1 MGEIGAGQGASRDEQ
16 TRSAGQGLYSA
27 GHEHDA
33 CGVGFVAHI
42 AGSKS
47 HAIVEQ
53 GLQILENLTHRG
65 AVGADPLMG
74 DGSGILIQIPDEFYR
89 AEMATQGV
97 TLPAPGEYGV
107 GMVFLP
113 KEHASRLACEQELD
127 RAVRTEGQ
135 VLLGWRDVPVDRTMP
150 MSPAVRDKEPILRQ
164 IFIGRGPDVIVPDAL
179 ERKLYVIRKTAS
191 SAIQALKLTHSREY
205 YVPSMSCRTVIYK
218 GLLLAHQVG
227 QYYLDLQDPRLV
239 SALAL
244 VHQRFSTNTFP
255 EWPLA
260 HPYRMVAHNGEIN
273 TVKGNFN
280 WMRAR
285 EGVMKSPVLGDDLK
299 KLYPISFEGQSDT
312 ATFDNALELL
322 TMSGYSLA
330 HAVMMMIPEAWEQH
344 PEMEPRRRAFY
355 EYHAAMMEPW
365 DGPAAMVF
373 TDGRQIG
380 ATLDRNGLRPA
391 RYAVTDDGIVI
402 MASESGVLP
411 IAENR
416 IVKKWRLQPGKM
428 FLIDF
433 EQGRIVDDEE
443 LKNQFASAKPY
454 RQWVDSV
461 RIKLEDLPVA
471 AARPEPAAS
480 LLDRQQ
486 AFGYTQEDIKFLMS
500 PMAQAG
506 EEGIGSMGNDT
517 PLAVLSDKNKPL
529 YNYFKQLFA
538 QVTNPPIDPI
548 REAIVMS
555 LVSFIGPK
563 PNLLDINAVNPP
575 MRLEVAQPILDFAD
589 MARLRSIASRTSAKF
604 KSYELDITYPLA
616 WGAEGIEAKLASL
629 CAESVDAIKSGH
641 NILIISDRRLD
652 REHVALPAV
661 LALSAVHQHLVRD
674 GLRTTA
680 GLVVETGSAR
690 EVHHF
695 AVLAGYGAEAVHPYL
710 ALETL
715 ASIHD
720 QLPSE
725 LGTEKAIYNY
735 VKAIGKGLSKIMS
748 KMGVSTYMSYCG
760 AQLFEAIGL
769 EKGLVDKYFRGT
781 ASQIGGIGIFEVAEE
796 AIRMHRAAFGNDPVL
811 AGMLDAGGEYAWR
824 VRGEEHMWTPDAI
837 AKLQHG
843 VRANRFDTYQEY
855 AKLINDQS
863 KRHMTLRG
871 LFEFVVD
878 PAKSIPLA
886 EVEPAA
892 EIVKR
897 FATGAMS
904 LGSISSEAHATLAV
918 AMNRIG
924 GKSNTGEGGEDPA
937 RYRAEM
943 RGETIAEGTHFGDI
957 IGKGDIVVDFALKAG
972 DSLRSKIKQVASGRF
987 GVTTEYL
994 ISAEQLQIK
1003 MAQGAK
1009 PGEGG
1014 QLPGGKVSDYIGRLR
1029 HSVPGVGLISPPPHH
1044 DIYSIEDLAQLI
1056 HDLKNANR
1064 QASVSVKLVSEVG
1077 VGTVAAGVAKAKADH
1092 VVIAGHDGGTGAS
1105 PWSSIKHAGTPWE
1118 LGLAETQQTL
1128 VLNRLRGRI
1137 RVQADGQMKTGRD
1150 VVVGALLGADEFGVA
1165 TAPLVAEGCIM
1176 MRKCHL
1182 NTCPVGVAT
1191 QDPVLRAK
1199 FAGRPEHVVN
1209 YFFFVAEEARLIMAQ
1224 LGVRTFDE
1232 LVGRVDLLDT
1242 KKGISHWKARGLDFS
1257 RVLHVPT
1264 APATVARRHV
1274 ETQDHGL
1281 EKALDVRLIEKC
1293 RPALE
1298 RGEKVQ
1304 LLEEVR
1310 NVNRTVGAMLSGELI
1325 RRRPEGLPDNTIF
1338 IQMEGTGGQSFG
1350 AFLAKGITI
1359 YLIGDANDYT
1369 GKGLSGGRL
1378 AIRPSIDFRGAATE
1392 NIIVGNTVL
1401 YGATSGEA
1409 FFRGVAGERF
1419 AVRLSGATAVVEG
1432 TGDHGCEYMTG
1443 GTVVVLGKTG
1453 RNFAA
1458 GMSGG
1463 IAYVYDQDGQFAS
1476 RCNTAMVSLAPV
1488 VAAADQEKSVERA
1501 IWHREQT
1508 DEVLLKTLV
1517 ADHHKWTGS
1526 LRAREILDHWA
1537 EARGRFVKV
1546 FPNEYKRALAE
1557 ISLKA
1562 MTALGEIRAGTAA
1575 EDAIAKAKGA
1585 VKTAKVSAPK

>member
-1 MGEIGAGQGASRDEQ
+1 MNQATHGTQFRTDGGSDSASPQELK
-16 TRSAGQGLYSA
+16 AAAELGLYTNA
-27 GHEHDA
+27 EHDA

-42 AGSKS
+42 KGQKAHS
-47 HAIVEQ
+47 IVQQ
-53 GLQILENLTHRG
+53 GLKILENIDHRG

-74 DGSGILIQIPDEFYR
+74 DGAGLLIQIPDEFYR
-89 AEMATQGV
+89 AEMARLGV
-97 TLPAPGEYGV
+97 DLPPPGEYGV
-107 GMVFLP
+107 GIIFLP
-113 KEHASRLACEQELD
+113 KESASRLACEQELE
-127 RAVRTEGQ
+127 RAVKAEGQ
-135 VLLGWRDVPVDRTMP
+135 IVLGWRDVPVDRDMP
-150 MSPAVRDKEPILRQ
+150 MSPAVRAKEPIIRQ
-164 IFIGRGPDVIVPDAL
+164 IFIGRGHDILVPDAL

-191 SAIQALKLTHSREY
+191 TKIQSLNLTHGREY
-205 YVPSMSCRTVIYK
+205 YVPSMSCRTIIYK
-218 GLLLAHQVG
+218 GLLLADQVG
-227 QYYLDLQDPRLV
+227 KYYLDLQDPRV
-239 SALAL
+239 TSALAL

-299 KLYPISFEGQSDT
+299 KLYPISLEGQSDT

-322 TMSGYSLA
+322 TMSGYPLA
-330 HAVMMMIPEAWEQH
+330 QAAMMMIPEAWEQH
-344 PEMEPRRRAFY
+344 STMDERRRAFY

-391 RYAVTDDGIVI
+391 RFIITDDDLVVL
-402 MASESGVLP
+402 ASESGVLP
-411 IAENR
+411 ISDSK

-433 EQGRIVDDEE
+433 EQGRIIEDEE
-443 LKNQFASAKPY
+443 LKAQYASAKPY
-454 RQWVDSV
+454 RQWIENV
-461 RIKLEDLPVA
+461 RIKLDSIDGTGAIA
-471 AARPEPAAS
+471 ASTES

-486 AFGYTQEDIKFLMS
+486 AFGFTQEDIKFLLT
-500 PMAQAG
+500 PMAQNG
-506 EEGIGSMGNDT
+506 EEATGSMGNDS

-548 REAIVMS
+548 REAVVMS

-575 MRLEVAQPILDFAD
+575 MRLEVSQPVLDFND
-589 MARLRSIASRTSAKF
+589 MARLRSIEKHTGGKF
-604 KSYELDITYPLA
+604 KPYEINITYPAA
-616 WGAEGIEAKLASL
+616 WGREGVEARLASL
-629 CAESVDAIKSGH
+629 CAEAVEAIGSGH
-641 NILIISDRRLD
+641 NIMIISDRLMD
-652 REHVALPAV
+652 RDNIAIPAL
-661 LALSAVHQHLVRD
+661 LALSAIHQHLVRK
-674 GLRTTA
+674 GLRTSA

-710 ALETL
+710 AMETL
-715 ASIHD
+715 ATLAKD
-720 QLPSE
+720 LPD
-725 LGTEKAIYNY
+725 LTADKAIYNY
-735 VKAIGKGLSKIMS
+735 TKAIGKGLSKIMS
-748 KMGVSTYMSYCG
+748 KMGISTYMSYCG
-760 AQLFEAIGL
+760 AQIFEAIGL
-769 EKGLVDKYFRGT
+769 NKELVDKYFRGT
-781 ASQIGGIGIFEVAEE
+781 PTQVGGIGVFEVAEE
-796 AIRMHRAAFGNDPVL
+796 GIRNHTAAYSNDPVL
-811 AGMLDAGGEYAWR
+811 ETMLETGGEYAWR
-824 VRGEEHMWTPDAI
+824 TRGEEHMWTPDAI
-837 AKLQHG
+837 AKLQHSTRSG
-843 VRANRFDTYQEY
+843 KFDTYKEY
-855 AKLINDQS
+855 AQIINDQS
-863 KRHMTLRG
+863 KRHLTLRG
-871 LFEFVVD
+871 LFEFKLD
-878 PAKSIPLA
+878 PSKAIPVE
-886 EVEPAA
+886 EVEPATD
-892 EIVKR
+892 IVKR

-904 LGSISSEAHATLAV
+904 LGSISTEAHTTLAL

-924 GKSNTGEGGEDPA
+924 GKSNTGEGGEDA
-937 RYRAEM
+937 NRYRNELKGIRTPKGTKVSDVIGFKVIESDYEM
-943 RGETIAEGTHFGDI
+943 QE
-957 IGKGDIVVDFALKAG
+957 G
-972 DSLRSKIKQVASGRF
+972 DSLRSRIKQVASGRF

-994 ISAEQLQIK
+994 VSADQIQIK

-1014 QLPGGKVSDYIGRLR
+1014 QLPGGKVSEYIGKLR

-1056 HDLKNANR
+1056 HDLKNVNPKAD
-1064 QASVSVKLVSEVG
+1064 VSVKLVSEVG

-1128 VLNRLRGRI
+1128 VLNRLRGRV

-1150 VVVGALLGADEFGVA
+1150 VVIGALLGADEFGFA
-1165 TAPLVAEGCIM
+1165 TAPLVVEGCIM

-1191 QDPVLRAK
+1191 QDPVLRKK
-1199 FAGRPEHVVN
+1199 FTGKPEHVVN
-1209 YFFFVAEEARLIMAQ
+1209 YFFFIAEEARQIMAQ
-1224 LGVRTFDE
+1224 LGIRKFDD
-1232 LVGRVDLLDT
+1232 LIGRADLLDT
-1242 KKGISHWKARGLDFS
+1242 RKGIAHWKAKGLDFS
-1257 RVLHVPT
+1257 RVFALPPVPADVPRLHT
-1264 APATVARRHV
+1264 S
-1274 ETQDHGL
+1274 TQDHGL
-1281 EKALDVRLIEKC
+1281 DKALDMRLIEKS
-1293 RPALE
+1293 RAAIE

-1304 LLEEVR
+1304 FMEEAR

-1325 RRRPEGLPDNTIF
+1325 KHQPDGLPDQTIF

-1350 AFLAKGITI
+1350 AFLARGITLD
-1359 YLIGDANDYT
+1359 LIGEANDYT
-1369 GKGLSGGRL
+1369 GKGLSGGRVVV
-1378 AIRPSIDFRGAATE
+1378 RPSIEFRGDASE

-1409 FFRGVAGERF
+1409 FFRGVGGERF
-1419 AVRLSGATAVVEG
+1419 GVRLSGATAVVEG

-1463 IAYVYDQDGQFAS
+1463 VAFVFDEDGNFAS
-1476 RCNTAMVSLAPV
+1476 RCNTAQVALDKVLAGAEQKKAGIPLHM
-1488 VAAADQEKSVERA
+1488 D
-1501 IWHREQT
+1501 QT
-1508 DEVLLKTLV
+1508 DEALLKKLLE
-1517 ADHHKWTGS
+1517 DHHRWTGS
-1526 LRAREILDHWA
+1526 LRAREILDNWA
-1537 EARGRFVKV
+1537 AMMPRFVKV
-1546 FPNEYKRALAE
+1546 FPHEYRRALTE
-1557 ISLKA
+1557 MGVK
-1562 MTALGEIRAGTAA
+1562 TTAA
-1575 EDAIAKAKGA
+1575 LA
-1585 VKTAKVSAPK
+1585 TA

>member
-1 MGEIGAGQGASRDEQ
+1 MRP
-16 TRSAGQGLYSA
+16 SAELQQLAAQGLYDPSN
-27 GHEHDA
+27 EHDA

-42 AGSKS
+42 KGQKAHS
-47 HAIVEQ
+47 IVGQ
-53 GLQILENLTHRG
+53 GLKILENLDHRG
-65 AVGADPLMG
+65 AVGADALMG
-74 DGSGILIQIPDEFYR
+74 DGAGILIQIPDELFR
-89 AEMATQGV
+89 AEMAEQGV
-97 TLPAPGEYGV
+97 ELPPPGEYGV
-107 GMVFLP
+107 GMIFLP
-113 KEHASRLACEQELD
+113 KEHASRLACEQELE
-127 RAVRTEGQ
+127 RAVKAEGQ
-135 VLLGWRDVPVDRTMP
+135 VLLGWRDVPVNREMP
-150 MSPAVRDKEPILRQ
+150 MSPTVREKEPVIRQ
-164 IFIGRGPDVIVPDAL
+164 IFIGRGADVIVPDAL

-191 SAIQALKLTHSREY
+191 AAIQRLKLTHSHEY

-218 GLLLAHQVG
+218 GLLLANQVG
-227 QYYLDLQDPRLV
+227 EYYLDLQDARCT

-285 EGVMKSPVLGDDLK
+285 EGVMKSPVLGEDLK

-322 TMSGYSLA
+322 SMSGYPLA
-330 HAVMMMIPEAWEQH
+330 QAAMMMIPEAWEQH
-344 PEMEPRRRAFY
+344 STMDERRRAFY
-355 EYHAAMMEPW
+355 EYHAAMIEPW

-373 TDGRQIG
+373 TDGKQIG

-391 RYAVTDDGIVI
+391 RYIVTDDDLVVMG
-402 MASESGVLP
+402 SESGVLP
-411 IAENR
+411 IPESR

-433 EQGRIVDDEE
+433 EQGRIIDDEE

-454 RQWVDSV
+454 RQWIENV
-461 RIKLEDLPVA
+461 RIKLESLPQPSA
-471 AARPEPAAS
+471 AVPSSTES

-486 AFGYTQEDIKFLMS
+486 AFGYTQEDLKFLMS
-500 PMAQAG
+500 PMAAAG
-506 EEGIGSMGNDT
+506 EEGTGSMGNDS
-517 PLAVLSDKNKPL
+517 PLAVLSDRNKPL
-529 YNYFKQLFA
+529 PHYFKQLFA

-575 MRLEVAQPILDFAD
+575 MRLEVTQPVLDFDD
-589 MARLRSIASRTSAKF
+589 MARLRDIERATGGKF
-604 KSYELDITYPLA
+604 KSYELNITYPVG
-616 WGAEGIEAKLASL
+616 WGREGVEAKLASL
-629 CAESVDAIKSGH
+629 CAEAVDALKSGH
-641 NILIISDRRLD
+641 NILIITDRRAN
-652 REHVALPAV
+652 REQVAIPAL
-661 LALSAVHQHLVRD
+661 LALSAVHQHLVRE

-695 AVLAGYGAEAVHPYL
+695 ATLAGYGAEAVHPYL
-710 ALETL
+710 AMETL
-715 ASIHD
+715 ASMHAD
-720 QLPSE
+720 LPGDLSAD
-725 LGTEKAIYNY
+725 KAIYNY

-769 EKGLVDKYFRGT
+769 DKAVVDKYFRGT
-781 ASQIGGIGIFEVAEE
+781 ASQVGGIGVFEIAEE
-796 AIRMHRAAFGNDPVL
+796 ALRMHKAAYGDDPVL
-811 AGMLDAGGEYAWR
+811 ASMLEAGGEYAWR

-837 AKLQHG
+837 AKLQHST
-843 VRANRFDTYQEY
+843 RAGKFETYKEY
-855 AKLINDQS
+855 AQIINDQS
-863 KRHMTLRG
+863 RRHMTLRG
-871 LFEFVVD
+871 LFEFKVD
-878 PAKSIPLA
+878 PSKAIALD

-904 LGSISSEAHATLAV
+904 LGSISTEAHSTLAL

-937 RYRAEM
+937 RYRNELKGIKITA
-943 RGETIAEGTHFGDI
+943 GTKVSDVV
-957 IGKGDIVVDFALKAG
+957 GKGVVETDYEMKEG

-994 ISAEQLQIK
+994 ASADQIQIK

-1014 QLPGGKVSDYIGRLR
+1014 QLPGGKVSDYIGFLR
-1029 HSVPGVGLISPPPHH
+1029 YSVPGVGLISPPPHH

-1056 HDLKNANR
+1056 HDLKNANPR
-1064 QASVSVKLVSEVG
+1064 ADISVKLVSEVG
-1077 VGTVAAGVAKAKADH
+1077 VGTIAAGVAKCKADH

-1150 VVVGALLGADEFGVA
+1150 VVIGALLGADEFGFA
-1165 TAPLVAEGCIM
+1165 TAPLVVEGCIM

-1191 QDPVLRAK
+1191 QDPVLRQK
-1199 FAGRPEHVVN
+1199 FSGKPEHVVN
-1209 YFFFVAEEARLIMAQ
+1209 YFFFVAEEARQIMAQ
-1224 LGVRTFDE
+1224 LGIRRFDE
-1232 LVGRVDLLDT
+1232 LIGRADLLDM
-1242 KKGISHWKARGLDFS
+1242 KKGIDHWKAKGLDFS
-1257 RVLHVPT
+1257 RLLAQPAAPADVPRLHVD
-1264 APATVARRHV
+1264 
-1274 ETQDHGL
+1274 TQDHGL
-1281 EKALDVRLIEKC
+1281 SKALDMSLIEKC
-1293 RPALE
+1293 QPAFKK
-1298 RGEKVQ
+1298 GEKVK
-1304 LLEEVR
+1304 LLETAR
-1310 NVNRTVGAMLSGELI
+1310 NVNRSVGAMLSGELV
-1325 RRRPEGLPDNTIF
+1325 RHHPEGLPDDTIF

-1350 AFLAKGITI
+1350 AFLAKGVCL
-1359 YLIGDANDYT
+1359 YLIGEANDYT
-1369 GKGLSGGRL
+1369 GKGLSGGRVVV
-1378 AIRPSIDFRGAATE
+1378 RPSIDFRGDATQ

-1463 IAYVYDQDGQFAS
+1463 VAYVYDEDGQFAK
-1476 RCNTAMVSLAPV
+1476 RCNTSMVTL
-1488 VAAADQEKSVERA
+1488 EKV
-1501 IWHREQT
+1501 
-1508 DEVLLKTLV
+1508 LV
-1517 ADHHKWTGS
+1517 ADEQQAQGIPMHKGQADEALLKSLVEQQHRWTGS
-1526 LRAREILDHWA
+1526 LRAREILDNWA
-1537 EARGRFVKV
+1537 VSRSKFVKV
-1546 FPNEYKRALAE
+1546 FPTEYRRALTELAAKRAAPAADAAKPAAAAGK
-1557 ISLKA
+1557 KA
-1562 MTALGEIRAGTAA
+1562 AA
-1575 EDAIAKAKGA
+1575 VGKKTPAK
-1585 VKTAKVSAPK
+1585 

>member
-1 MGEIGAGQGASRDEQ
+1 MSTPAERKDLAAR
-16 TRSAGQGLYSA
+16 GLYDPQ
-27 GHEHDA
+27 HEHDA

-42 AGSKS
+42 KGVKA
-47 HAIVEQ
+47 HAIVGQ
-53 GLQILENLTHRG
+53 GLKILENLDHRG
-65 AVGADPLMG
+65 AVGADALMG
-74 DGSGILIQIPDEFYR
+74 DGAGILIQIPDELFR
-89 AEMATQGV
+89 AEMASQGV
-97 TLPAPGEYGV
+97 ALPPPGEYGV
-107 GMVFLP
+107 GMIFLP
-113 KEHASRLACEQELD
+113 KEHASRLACEQELE
-127 RAVRTEGQ
+127 RAVKAEGQ
-135 VLLGWRDVPVDRTMP
+135 VLLGWRDVPVNAEMP
-150 MSPAVRDKEPILRQ
+150 MSPTVREKEPVIRQ
-164 IFIGRGPDVIVPDAL
+164 IFIGRGADVIVPDAL

-191 SAIQALKLTHSREY
+191 AAIQRLKLTHSHEY

-218 GLLLAHQVG
+218 GLLLANQVG
-227 QYYLDLQDPRLV
+227 EYYHDLQDPRCT

-322 TMSGYSLA
+322 SMAGYPLA
-330 HAVMMMIPEAWEQH
+330 QAAMMMIPEAWEQH
-344 PEMEPRRRAFY
+344 STMDERRRAFY
-355 EYHAAMMEPW
+355 EYHAAMIEPW

-373 TDGRQIG
+373 TDGKQIG

-391 RYAVTDDGIVI
+391 RYIVTDDDLVVMG
-402 MASESGVLP
+402 SESGVLP
-411 IAENR
+411 IPESK

-433 EQGRIVDDEE
+433 EQGRIIDDEE
-443 LKNQFASAKPY
+443 LKSQFASAKPY
-454 RQWVDSV
+454 RQWIENV
-461 RIKLEDLPVA
+461 RIKLESLPTPQA
-471 AARPEPAAS
+471 SAPAPTES

-486 AFGYTQEDIKFLMS
+486 AFGYTQEDLKFLMS
-500 PMAQAG
+500 PMAAAG
-506 EEGIGSMGNDT
+506 EEGTGSMGNDS
-517 PLAVLSDKNKPL
+517 PLAVLSDRNKPL
-529 YNYFKQLFA
+529 PNYFKQLFA

-575 MRLEVAQPILDFAD
+575 MRLEVTQPVLDFAD
-589 MARLRSIASRTSAKF
+589 MARLRHIEGSTGGKF
-604 KSYELDITYPLA
+604 KSYELHITYPVA
-616 WGAEGIEAKLASL
+616 WGREGVEAKLASL
-629 CAESVDAIKSGH
+629 CAESVDALKTGH
-641 NILIISDRRLD
+641 NILIITDRRAD
-652 REHVALPAV
+652 RNEVAIPAL
-661 LALSAVHQHLVRD
+661 LALSAVHQHLVRE
-674 GLRTTA
+674 GLRTTV

-695 AVLAGYGAEAVHPYL
+695 ATLAGYGAEAVHPYL
-710 ALETL
+710 AMETL
-715 ASIHD
+715 ASMHQD
-720 QLPSE
+720 LPGDLSA
-725 LGTEKAIYNY
+725 EKAIYNY

-769 EKGLVDKYFRGT
+769 DKAVVDQYFRGT
-781 ASQIGGIGIFEVAEE
+781 ASQVGGIGVFEIAEE
-796 AIRMHRAAFGNDPVL
+796 ALRMHKAAFGDDPIL
-811 AGMLDAGGEYAWR
+811 ASMLDAGGEYAWR

-837 AKLQHG
+837 AKLQHST
-843 VRANRFDTYQEY
+843 RAGKFETYKEY
-855 AKLINDQS
+855 AQIINDQS
-863 KRHMTLRG
+863 RRHMTLRG
-871 LFEFVVD
+871 LFEFKVD
-878 PAKSIPLA
+878 PSKAIPLE

-904 LGSISSEAHATLAV
+904 LGSISTEAHSTLAL

-937 RYRAEM
+937 RYRNELKGIKITA
-943 RGETIAEGTHFGDI
+943 GTKVSDVV
-957 IGKGDIVVDFALKAG
+957 GKGVVETDYEMKDG

-994 ISAEQLQIK
+994 ASADQIQIK

-1014 QLPGGKVSDYIGRLR
+1014 QLPGGKVSEYIGFLR
-1029 HSVPGVGLISPPPHH
+1029 YSVPGVGLISPPPHH

-1056 HDLKNANR
+1056 HDLKNANPR
-1064 QASVSVKLVSEVG
+1064 ADISVKLVSEVG
-1077 VGTVAAGVAKAKADH
+1077 VGTIAAGVAKCKADH

-1150 VVVGALLGADEFGVA
+1150 VVIGALLGADEFGFA
-1165 TAPLVAEGCIM
+1165 TAPLVVEGCIM

-1191 QDPVLRAK
+1191 QDPVLRQK
-1199 FAGRPEHVVN
+1199 FTGKPEHVVN
-1209 YFFFVAEEARLIMAQ
+1209 YFFFVAEEARAIMAQ
-1224 LGVRTFDE
+1224 LGIRTFDE
-1232 LVGRVDLLDT
+1232 LIGRSDLLDM
-1242 KKGISHWKARGLDFS
+1242 KKGIAHWKAKGLDFS
-1257 RVLHVPT
+1257 RLLAQPAAPADVPRLHVD
-1264 APATVARRHV
+1264 V
-1274 ETQDHGL
+1274 QDHGL
-1281 EKALDVRLIEKC
+1281 GKALDVSLIEKC
-1293 RPALE
+1293 QPAFAK
-1298 RGEKVQ
+1298 GQTVK
-1304 LLEEVR
+1304 LLETAR
-1310 NVNRTVGAMLSGELI
+1310 NVNRSVGAMLSGELV
-1325 RRRPEGLPDNTIF
+1325 RHHPEGLPDDTIW

-1350 AFLAKGITI
+1350 AFLAKGICL
-1359 YLIGDANDYT
+1359 YLIGEANDYT
-1369 GKGLSGGRL
+1369 GKGLSGGRVVV
-1378 AIRPSIDFRGAATE
+1378 RPSIDFRGDATQ

-1463 IAYVYDQDGQFAS
+1463 VAYVYDEDGTFAS
-1476 RCNTAMVSLAPV
+1476 RCNTSMVTLEKVLTTAEQQ
-1488 VAAADQEKSVERA
+1488 AAGIPLHKG
-1501 IWHREQT
+1501 QT
-1508 DEVLLKTLV
+1508 DEALLKALV
-1517 ADHHKWTGS
+1517 EQQHRWTGS
-1526 LRAREILDHWA
+1526 LRAREILDQWA
-1537 EARGRFVKV
+1537 SARARFVKV
-1546 FPNEYKRALAE
+1546 FPTEYKRALTE
-1557 ISLKA
+1557 L
-1562 MTALGEIRAGTAA
+1562 AA
-1575 EDAIAKAKGA
+1575 KPAASADAAKAA
-1585 VKTAKVSAPK
+1585 APKKAASVGKKTPAK